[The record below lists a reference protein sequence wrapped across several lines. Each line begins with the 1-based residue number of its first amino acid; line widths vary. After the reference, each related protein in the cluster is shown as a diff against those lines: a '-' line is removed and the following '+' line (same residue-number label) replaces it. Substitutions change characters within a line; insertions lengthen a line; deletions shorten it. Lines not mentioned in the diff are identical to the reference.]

1 MLSGKLTIVSL
12 LLAMFLLGSP
22 LHGENVFGEVLI
34 DHSSSNLGAIPDN
47 WIKKAQSDLH
57 IVYHHTSH
65 GSQLITGMN
74 ALKEFTDYPLKKYDW
89 KDDSRGNS
97 FSLSLDDIYGND
109 LSQGDSD
116 DNDNGIAN
124 WAEDTAD
131 FLESTENYH
140 VNVIMWSWC
149 SIEGHNIQR
158 YLDSMEWLIARY
170 SEGGSRPRAFAH
182 PVQFVFMTGHAEGD
196 GENGARSDAQNRL
209 IRAHCAAH
217 DRILFDFADLENY
230 DPDNKYFL
238 DKYVTDALYYDSNAD
253 GNQDANWAEEYITRH
268 DGSELDRLTT
278 GNGVSLYNGCAS
290 CAHSEGPNHL
300 ARLNCV
306 LKGRAAWHLFARL
319 AGWQRQEP
327 GPVDNDP
334 PVRTSG
340 KPTGNLAFG
349 TTQVIIS
356 LATNESSTCK
366 YATIPNLSFADMPET
381 FSGSGTMAHTAL
393 VTGLVDG
400 TSCSFFVRC
409 EDNAGNSNDDD
420 YAISFNVDLPPPT
433 NPIAIMPPIYHLMLH

>member
-1 MLSGKLTIVSL
+1 MLSGKLTGVSL
-12 LLAMFLLGSP
+12 LLAVFLLGSP
-22 LHGENVFGEVLI
+22 LHGENVFGGVLI
-34 DHSSSNLGAIPDN
+34 DHSSSDLGVIPDN

-74 ALKEFTDYPLKKYDW
+74 ALKEFPDYPSMKYDW
-89 KDDSRGNS
+89 KDNSIGDSL
-97 FSLSLDDIYGND
+97 SLSLDDISGND
-109 LSQGDSD
+109 LSRGDGD
-116 DNDNGIAN
+116 DDDNGIAN
-124 WAEDTAD
+124 WAEDTAA
-131 FLESTENYH
+131 FLESTANYH

-149 SIEGHNIQR
+149 SIAGHNIQR
-158 YLDSMEWLIARY
+158 YLDSMEWLIDQY
-170 SEGGSRPRAFAH
+170 SEGGSRPRASAH

-230 DPDNKYFL
+230 DPDNNYFL
-238 DKYVTDALYYDSNAD
+238 DKYVTDALYYDSNGD

-268 DGSELDRLTT
+268 DGSELDKLTT
-278 GNGVSLYNGCAS
+278 GDGVSLYNGCAA

-319 AGWQRQEP
+319 AGWQGP
-327 GPVDNDP
+327 GPVDTDP
-334 PVRTSG
+334 PVRSSG
-340 KPTGNLAFG
+340 SPTGNLAPG

-356 LATNESSTCK
+356 LTTNESSTCK
-366 YATIPNLSFADMPET
+366 YSANPNTTYADMPDT
-381 FSGSGTMAHTAL
+381 FFGSGTMAHTAL

-400 TSCSFFVRC
+400 TSYSFFVRC
-409 EDNAGNSNDDD
+409 EDNAGNRNDDD

-433 NPIAIMPPIYHLMLH
+433 NPTAVMPPIYHLMLH

>member
-1 MLSGKLTIVSL
+1 MLSVKLTGVSL
-12 LLAMFLLGSP
+12 LLAVFLFGFP
-22 LHGENVFGEVLI
+22 LHEDNAFGEVLI
-34 DHSSSNLGAIPDN
+34 DHSSANLGAIPDK

-89 KDDSRGNS
+89 KDDSRGDS

-116 DNDNGIAN
+116 DNGNGIAN
-124 WAEDTAD
+124 WAEETAD
-131 FLESTENYH
+131 FLERPENYH

-149 SIEGHNIQR
+149 SISGHNIQR

-170 SEGGSRPRAFAH
+170 SSGGTRPRAFAH

-196 GENGARSDAQNRL
+196 GENGARSDALNRL

-217 DRILFDFADLENY
+217 NRILFDFADLENY
-230 DPDNKYFL
+230 DPDNNYFL
-238 DKYVTDALYYDSNAD
+238 DKYVTDALDYDSNGD
-253 GNQDANWAEEYITRH
+253 EDQDANWAEDYITRH
-268 DGSELDRLTT
+268 DGSELDKLTT
-278 GNGVSLYNGCAS
+278 GDGVSLYDGCDS
-290 CAHSEGPNHL
+290 CAHSDGPGPNNL

-319 AGWQRQEP
+319 AGWQGQ

-334 PVRTSG
+334 PVRSSG
-340 KPTGNLAFG
+340 KPTGNLAPG

-366 YATIPNLSFADMPET
+366 YATNPNTSFADMPEI

-400 TSCSFFVRC
+400 TSYNFFVRC
-409 EDNAGNSNDDD
+409 EDNADNSNDDD
-420 YAISFNVDLPPPT
+420 FVISFNVDFPPPT
-433 NPIAIMPPIYHLMLH
+433 NPTAIMPPIYLLMLH